1 MKLSNGRLQQQI
13 NFIIEIDKLK
23 QVLRQTS
30 LINQSRKENDAEH
43 SWHLA
48 IMAILLSEYAAED
61 IDLLQVLRMVL
72 IHDLVEIDAGDT
84 FCYDQAALADQ
95 AQREQRA
102 ANRIFGLLPADQA
115 AELRA
120 VWEEFEARKSPEAR
134 FAAALDRLQP
144 LLHNYYTQ
152 GGTWRQ
158 FGVTLGQVMV
168 RTRAIAAGSS
178 ILGEF
183 ANSLIQDALAQG
195 FLGNSID
202 VPSESHS

>member
-158 FGVTLGQVMV
+158 FGVTLDQVMV

-195 FLGNSID
+195 FLGNSMN